1 MVNAVVNRSLSLDYD
16 KESEKESGEVSSEK
30 ESGEV
35 SGDVIDIKPSL
46 ELTVVENDK
55 LDDLQFAESENK
67 NDKTAFYQQLVE

>member
-1 MVNAVVNRSLSLDYD
+1 MVNEVVNRSLSLDYD

-30 ESGEV
+30 E

-67 NDKTAFYQQLVE
+67 NEKTAFYQQLVESLR